1 MSDINQV
8 MITQLE
14 KYMDTRFNAM
24 EKKIDEQEERTRL
37 EIERFRANLENMF
50 NVKMT
55 INSNDH
61 SELWQEVKAIKSEIK
76 ELKEKEAKTL
86 IDAKNGFLK
95 GGADIATKAVW
106 TVFFGFVGFL
116 IWNYI
121 QSGGL
126 IK

>member
-1 MSDINQV
+1 
-8 MITQLE
+8 
-14 KYMDTRFNAM
+14 
-24 EKKIDEQEERTRL
+24 
-37 EIERFRANLENMF
+37 MF
-50 NVKMT
+50 NVKMS

-61 SELWQEVKAIKSEIK
+61 TELWQEVKTIKSEIK

-116 IWNYI
+116 VWNYI
-121 QSGGL
+121 QSGG
-126 IK
+126 K